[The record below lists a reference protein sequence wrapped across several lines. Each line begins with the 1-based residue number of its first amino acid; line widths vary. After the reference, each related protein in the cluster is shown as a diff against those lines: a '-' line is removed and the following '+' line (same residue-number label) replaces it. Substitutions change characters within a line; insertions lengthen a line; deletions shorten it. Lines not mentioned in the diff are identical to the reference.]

1 MGSRESRESFSFNE
15 IGKSPPKKASVQ
27 VLGDGMG
34 NGRTPVAEKRKS
46 SFFWRDQHFHLK
58 PRNES
63 KIDHMMIIIIIII
76 SFSFRMLIS
85 PHQRSSQQT
94 ERLWPSAPPPC
105 RLSFVVRVM
114 AAGF

>member
-46 SFFWRDQHFHLK
+46 SFF
-58 PRNES
+58 
-63 KIDHMMIIIIIII
+63 
-76 SFSFRMLIS
+76 
-85 PHQRSSQQT
+85 
-94 ERLWPSAPPPC
+94 
-105 RLSFVVRVM
+105 
-114 AAGF
+114 